1 MIDLDLSKWGITGPE
16 TTESS
21 IKTYS
26 SLVDDAALND
36 RLTDLKKKN
45 NDRLFTI
52 HDVKGRFQ
60 YKENIKWV
68 DIPEEHHDIMS
79 YLLMG
84 YSYGSTIS
92 KICVRLCRQGYSPG
106 DTIDTFKWL
115 HMHRRH
121 AFSYYN
127 SKGAIR
133 VRMAKNEFEGLISYP
148 SYRGI
153 KAALLNNQVW
163 VSDEFDADWLNNYE
177 HMSPLIKYKIWKNED
192 TKMYLSLTRG
202 MMARVKAINRMNEIV
217 LCETLIGMLEGMKE
231 RIIKNISGG
240 VIDYSYGTMAAY
252 GYDAI
257 DEIELNHEFSTIE
270 SSVANSLK
278 ADAEHTQ
285 HQWAE
290 AKENCIELLDSI
302 MTAFTNTLTENIQV
316 NTLPSMEQLEQYGV
330 KE

>member
-1 MIDLDLSKWGITGPE
+1 MLDLDLSKWGITGPE

-45 NDRLFTI
+45 NDRLFVTGLNTEYAFGG
-52 HDVKGRFQ
+52 DKNV

-84 YSYGSTIS
+84 YSYGSTID

-153 KAALLNNQVW
+153 KASLLNNQVW

-192 TKMYLSLTRG
+192 TKMYVSLIRG
-202 MMARVKAINRMNEIV
+202 MMARVKAIDKMNEIV
-217 LCETLIGMLEGMKE
+217 LYETIIKMFEGIKE

-240 VIDYSYGTMAAY
+240 VIDDSYGTMGVY
-252 GYDAI
+252 GYDTI
-257 DEIELNHEFSTIE
+257 DETVFNHEFSTIE

-278 ADAEHTQ
+278 ADALQ
-285 HQWAE
+285 SQYIWAE
-290 AKENCIELLDSI
+290 AKENCIELLNNI
-302 MTAFTNTLTENIQV
+302 MTAFTNTVTQNMNEI
-316 NTLPSMEQLEQYGV
+316 
-330 KE
+330 KEKEE